1 DQVRNDRCVKSSLRQ
16 YTGRSTDKI
25 PYHFCTYYYF
35 CDKVSYNEI
44 ESSVKQIH
52 ITFRRT
58 SRKWQRPVVGNVS
71 KMQLLFVAA
80 GCAKGGRL

>member
-1 DQVRNDRCVKSSLRQ
+1 MDSLFFIVKFSL
-16 YTGRSTDKI
+16 YTDIVKYFVKAGRPTDKI
-25 PYHFCTYYYF
+25 PYHFCIYYYF

-58 SRKWQRPVVGNVS
+58 SRK
-71 KMQLLFVAA
+71 
-80 GCAKGGRL
+80 